1 MVINKNNGK
10 IIIEEKRACSGFIT
24 SIKTLAEYK
33 IIVLD
38 QEEMEKLKATYSI
51 YKIDNKIMYKLNHNC
66 SNYKLVKYIQEEL
79 KKHIAIDI

>member
-10 IIIEEKRACSGFIT
+10 IIIEEKRANNSFMTC
-24 SIKTLAEYK
+24 IKTLAEYK

-38 QEEMEKLKATYSI
+38 QEEVEKLKATYII
-51 YKIDNKIMYKLNHNC
+51 YKTSNKITYKLNHNC

-79 KKHIAIDI
+79 KKRIAIEV